1 MAQTAWNSGD
11 PLGPLLSLLGT
22 ESIPSISGD
31 ILTVDGVTQA
41 ELDNAMAEVAADPEQ
56 HRLKPVREARRKS
69 LISKCS
75 KFVETR
81 YTRELRE
88 MFQALLLEAVILG
101 LPNRIA
107 YISQLL
113 AWIKSISQLNI
124 AAEQEIDDALDIQEI
139 RAVEIDFDSVAASDP
154 QVTVKE
160 ALQIMD

>member
-1 MAQTAWNSGD
+1 MATTFWNSGD
-11 PLGPLLSLLGT
+11 ALSPLLSLLNT
-22 ESIPSISGD
+22 DAIPSIAGGV
-31 ILTVDGVTQA
+31 LTIDGVTQA
-41 ELDNAMAEVAADPEQ
+41 ELDAAIATVNSDPNSNVTA
-56 HRLKPVREARRKS
+56 VREARRKA

-88 MFQALLLEAVILG
+88 MFQALLLEAVILD

-124 AAEQEIDDALDIQEI
+124 DAETEIDAAPDVASI
-139 RAVEIDFDSVAASDP
+139 RAVEIDFDAAAASDP
-154 QVTVKE
+154 SVTVKQ
-160 ALQIMD
+160 ALAILD

>member
-22 ESIPSISGD
+22 ESIPSIAGD

-41 ELDNAMAEVAADPEQ
+41 DLDNAMAEVAADPEQ
-56 HRLKPVREARRKS
+56 HRLKPVREARRKA

-88 MFQALLLEAVILG
+88 MFQALLLEAVILDM
-101 LPNRIA
+101 PNRIA

-124 AAEQEIDDALDIQEI
+124 DAETEIDTAPDVASI
-139 RAVEIDFDSVAASDP
+139 RAVEIDFDAAAGSDP
-154 QVTVKE
+154 SVTVKQ
-160 ALQIMD
+160 ALAILD